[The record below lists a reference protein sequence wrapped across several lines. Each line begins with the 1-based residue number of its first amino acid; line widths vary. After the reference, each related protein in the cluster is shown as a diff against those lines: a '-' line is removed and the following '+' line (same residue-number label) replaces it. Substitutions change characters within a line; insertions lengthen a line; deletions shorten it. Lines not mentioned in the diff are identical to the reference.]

1 MTKKSK
7 EISNGL
13 GLGVNTVRGIR
24 QGLSAAFKF
33 AVDEKLLPENPVKK
47 TTVPPAPLSSANPL
61 TIEEAWALVSVKD
74 HLWYGGAFTFC
85 LHTGLRPEELAALIE
100 DDVDFNTGKLRIERA
115 CKWIWGKFTGFGK
128 LKSRRSKRFIE
139 LAPEHLEFLKTHF
152 DRQKKHIEE
161 RVNAGL
167 PYGEPEVLKW
177 VRKYRSRQRHQYTRT
192 NLIFPSEAGT
202 VDSIYALERSFK
214 RMLRLAGFTGS
225 RLEVRF
231 YDLRHTH
238 ATFLLTLGF
247 PDHEVA
253 ARMGH
258 SVDTLNNTYAHEYPG
273 RQRKASELFVSLIP
287 LNTHGAVP
295 PSGIQSHIKQ
305 VVESALQE
313 FAETLKS
320 LLAGLVSEAEVE
332 ALVKLRP

>member
-1 MTKKSK
+1 MSPKSK
-7 EISNGL
+7 EIRIGL
-13 GLGVNTVRGIR
+13 GLGANTVRGIK
-24 QGLSAAFKF
+24 QGLSAVFKF
-33 AVDEKLLPENPVKK
+33 AVDEHLLQENPVKK
-47 TTVPPAPLSSANPL
+47 TTVPLGPLSSANPL
-61 TIEEAWALVSVKD
+61 TIEESWALVSVKD
-74 HLWYGGAFTFC
+74 HLWYGDAFTFC

-100 DDVDFNTGKLRIERA
+100 DDIDFTTGKLRIERA

-128 LKSRRSKRFIE
+128 VKCRRSMRSIK
-139 LAPEHLEFLKTHF
+139 LAPEHLEFLKTHL
-152 DRQKKHIEE
+152 DRQKKHIGE

-167 PYGEPEVLKW
+167 PYGEPKVLEW
-177 VRKYRSRQRHQYTRT
+177 VREYRSKERHEYTRT

-202 VDSIYALERSFK
+202 VDNLYAFESSFK

-225 RLEVRF
+225 RLKVRL

-238 ATFLLTLGF
+238 ATILLTLGF

-253 ARMGH
+253 SKMGH

-287 LNTHGAVP
+287 LNTQGAVP
-295 PSGIQSHIKQ
+295 PSEIQSHIKQ
-305 VVESALQE
+305 IVDSVLQE
-313 FAETLKS
+313 FEEKLKG